1 MEKKH
6 VLICGERG
14 AGKSTL
20 IQKLL
25 RESAKPQYGYYTKG
39 SGRDENGRQEIY
51 IYDAAGKDFTPRK
64 ECVVGSCDGKSHEAV
79 TKVFDTL
86 GAAYIRAAQPD
97 GIIVMDEIG
106 FFEQDAL
113 AFQAAILDALD
124 GDIPV
129 LAAVKAREGI
139 PFLEKV
145 RMHPNAD
152 LFILAVENRDALY
165 EELRERVCAQK
176 HPCVAG

>member
-14 AGKSTL
+14 AGKTTL

-25 RESAKPQYGYYTKG
+25 RESTKPQYGYYTK
-39 SGRDENGRQEIY
+39 SNGRDENGRHEIY

-64 ECVVGSCDGKSHEAV
+64 ECMVGCCDQKKHTAV
-79 TKVFDTL
+79 KEVFDTL
-86 GAAYIRAAQPD
+86 GAAYIRAGKPD
-97 GIIVMDEIG
+97 GILVMDEIG
-106 FFEQDAL
+106 FFEQDAER
-113 AFQAAILDALD
+113 FQSAVFDALD

-145 RMHPNAD
+145 RTHPNAD
-152 LFILAVENRDALY
+152 LFILTAENRDALY
-165 EELRERVCAQK
+165 EELKERIRAW
-176 HPCVAG
+176 

>member
-1 MEKKH
+1 M
-6 VLICGERG
+6 
-14 AGKSTL
+14 
-20 IQKLL
+20 
-25 RESAKPQYGYYTKG
+25 
-39 SGRDENGRQEIY
+39 
-51 IYDAAGKDFTPRK
+51 
-64 ECVVGSCDGKSHEAV
+64 
-79 TKVFDTL
+79 
-86 GAAYIRAAQPD
+86 
-97 GIIVMDEIG
+97 
-106 FFEQDAL
+106 
-113 AFQAAILDALD
+113 D

-176 HPCVAG
+176 HPCVAGSESFSTAS